1 MDNVL
6 FHAEQ
11 QVHSFTLSNAEMD
24 IIASE
29 LQISEPI
36 LMPMQTVAQ
45 FAANNGVKP
54 LLVARTLSQLRPAD
68 EQLPQLINST
78 EFIIKNFGKKRLTR
92 EIGEADVLSIKGF
105 WRNNDP
111 LGVYQPGDMFYIDPN
126 HPWRPYFPI
135 LILVPLGL
143 ALLPLAFSY
152 LVMILRAFGR

>member
-11 QVHSFTLSNAEMD
+11 QVHSFTLSGAEME
-24 IIASE
+24 IIAAE
-29 LQISEPI
+29 LQIAEPI
-36 LMPMQTVAQ
+36 LAPMQTVSD
-45 FAANNGVKP
+45 FAANNGLKP

-68 EQLPQLINST
+68 EELPQLISST

-92 EIGEADVLSIKGF
+92 EICEADVLSIKGF

-135 LILVPLGL
+135 LILVPL
-143 ALLPLAFSY
+143 AVVLLPLFMSY
-152 LVMILRAFGR
+152 LLLALQGLTR